1 MPDGD
6 FGKGLRG
13 DYSRARA
20 DYTVEASSHAYTDGD
35 HETWRTLYRR
45 QTAQVARY
53 ACDEFIEALYALE
66 LSDRIPDFD
75 KVNGILV
82 KATGW
87 RIVAVPGLIPDDV
100 FFAHLAQRQFPVT
113 VWMRKPEELDY
124 IVEPDLFHDF
134 FGHVPLLFNPVF
146 AGYMEAYG
154 RKGPEALALNSVK
167 LLARFYWYMVEFG
180 LIRTARGVRAFGAGM
195 LSSHSELAY
204 SVDSPEPNRIRF
216 DLERVMRT
224 DYKIDA
230 FQETYFVLD
239 SFDEVF
245 AATQRDFAPLY
256 AAFRDQPAFPAA
268 TILSTDQIIQKGRR
282 ALAPR
287 AA

>member
-1 MPDGD
+1 MPDGG
-6 FGKGLRG
+6 FGQGLRG
-13 DYSRARA
+13 DYSRARS
-20 DYTVEASSHAYTDGD
+20 DYTVDVASHAYSEAD
-35 HETWRTLYRR
+35 HEIWRKLYRR
-45 QTAQVARY
+45 QTTQVARF
-53 ACDEFIEALYALE
+53 ACDEFIDALYALQ
-66 LSDRIPDFD
+66 LSDRIPEFE
-75 KVNGILV
+75 KVNGILA

-100 FFAHLAQRQFPVT
+100 FFAHLAKRQFPVT

-180 LIRTARGVRAFGAGM
+180 LIRTERGLRAFGAGM

-216 DLERVMRT
+216 DLERTMRT
-224 DYKIDA
+224 DYKIDS

-239 SFDEVF
+239 SFDELF
-245 AATQRDFAPLY
+245 AATERDFAPLY
-256 AAFRDQPAFPAA
+256 AAHRDKPALPAA
-268 TILSTDQIIQKGRR
+268 TVLPTDTIIHKGRR
-282 ALAPR
+282 AVTPR

>member
-1 MPDGD
+1 MPDGG
-6 FGKGLRG
+6 FGQGLRG
-13 DYSRARA
+13 DYSRARP
-20 DYTVEASSHAYTDGD
+20 DYTVEADWRAYSTDD
-35 HETWRTLYRR
+35 HDIWRQLFQR
-45 QTAQVARY
+45 QTAQVERY
-53 ACDEFIEALYALE
+53 ACDEFVQALKALK
-66 LSDRIPDFD
+66 LTDRIPKFD
-75 KVNGILV
+75 EVNAILAN
-82 KATGW
+82 ATGW

-100 FFAHLAQRQFPVT
+100 FFAHLAKRQFPVT

-154 RKGPEALALNSVK
+154 RKGPEALALGSVK

-180 LIRTARGVRAFGAGM
+180 LIRTARGIKAFGAGM

-204 SVDSPEPNRIRF
+204 SVSSPEPNRIRF
-216 DLERVMRT
+216 DLERTLQT
-224 DYKIDA
+224 DYKIDS

-239 SFDEVF
+239 SFDELF
-245 AATQRDFAPLY
+245 AATQREFAPLY
-256 AAFRDQPAFPAA
+256 AALREQPVLPAA
-268 TILSTDQIIQKGRR
+268 TILPTDNVIHRGRH
-282 ALAPR
+282 ALIPR

>member
-1 MPDGD
+1 MPDGG
-6 FGKGLRG
+6 FGQGLRG
-13 DYSRARA
+13 DYSQARP
-20 DYTVEASSHAYTDGD
+20 DYTVEADWRAYSADD
-35 HETWRTLYRR
+35 HEIWRRLFRR
-45 QTAQVARY
+45 QTAQVERY
-53 ACDEFIEALYALE
+53 ACDEFVHALRALN
-66 LSDRIPDFD
+66 LNDRIPKFD
-75 KVNGILV
+75 EVNAILAN
-82 KATGW
+82 ATGW

-100 FFAHLAQRQFPVT
+100 FFAHLAKRQFPVT

-180 LIRTARGVRAFGAGM
+180 LIRTARGLRAFGAGM

-204 SVDSPEPNRIRF
+204 SVDSPEPNRLRF
-216 DLERVMRT
+216 DLERTMRT
-224 DYKIDA
+224 YYKIDS

-239 SFDEVF
+239 SFDELF
-245 AATQRDFAPLY
+245 AATQREFAPLY
-256 AAFRDQPAFPAA
+256 AVYRDQPALPAA
-268 TILSTDQIIQKGRR
+268 TVLPTDTVIHKGRR

>member
-1 MPDGD
+1 MPDGG
-6 FGKGLRG
+6 FGQGLRG
-13 DYSRARA
+13 DYSQARS
-20 DYTVEASSHAYTDGD
+20 DYTVDATSHAYSEAD
-35 HETWRTLYRR
+35 HEIWRKLYRR
-45 QTAQVARY
+45 QTSQVARY
-53 ACDEFIEALYALE
+53 ACDEFIDALYALR
-66 LSDRIPDFD
+66 LSDRIPQFD
-75 KVNGILV
+75 KVNGILT

-100 FFAHLAQRQFPVT
+100 FFAHLAKRQFPVT

-180 LIRTARGVRAFGAGM
+180 LIRTNRGVRAFGAGM

-204 SVDSPEPNRIRF
+204 SVESPEPNRIRF
-216 DLERVMRT
+216 DLERTMRT
-224 DYKIDA
+224 DYKIDS

-239 SFDEVF
+239 SFDELF
-245 AATQRDFAPLY
+245 AATERDFAPLY
-256 AAFRDQPAFPAA
+256 AAHREQPALPAA
-268 TILSTDQIIQKGRR
+268 TVLPTDTIIHKGRR
-282 ALAPR
+282 AITPR

>member
-1 MPDGD
+1 MPDGG
-6 FGKGLRG
+6 FGQGLRG
-13 DYSRARA
+13 DYSRARP
-20 DYTVEASSHAYTDGD
+20 DYTVEADWHAYSADD
-35 HETWRTLYRR
+35 HEIWRQLFQR
-45 QTAQVARY
+45 QSAQVERY
-53 ACDEFIEALYALE
+53 ACDEFIHALQALK
-66 LSDRIPDFD
+66 LTDRIPHFD
-75 KVNGILV
+75 KVNAILAP
-82 KATGW
+82 ATGW

-100 FFAHLAQRQFPVT
+100 FFAHLAKRQFPVT

-180 LIRTARGVRAFGAGM
+180 LIRTAKGLRAFGAGM

-204 SVDSPEPNRIRF
+204 SVESPEPNRVHF
-216 DLERVMRT
+216 NLERVMRT

-239 SFDEVF
+239 SFDELF
-245 AATQRDFAPLY
+245 AASQRDFAPLY
-256 AAFRDQPAFPAA
+256 AAYREQPAFPAA
-268 TILSTDQIIQKGRR
+268 TILPTDAIIHKGRR

>member
-1 MPDGD
+1 MPDGG
-6 FGKGLRG
+6 FGQGLRG
-13 DYSRARA
+13 DYSQARP
-20 DYTVEASSHAYTDGD
+20 DYTVEAHWRAYSADDHAI
-35 HETWRTLYRR
+35 WRQLFQR
-45 QTAQVARY
+45 QSAQVERY
-53 ACDEFIEALYALE
+53 ACDEFIHALKALK
-66 LSDRIPDFD
+66 LDDRIPHFD
-75 KVNGILV
+75 QVNAILAN
-82 KATGW
+82 ATGW

-100 FFAHLAQRQFPVT
+100 FFAHLAKRQFPVT

-180 LIRTARGVRAFGAGM
+180 LIRTPRGLRAFGAGM

-204 SVDSPEPNRIRF
+204 SVESPEPNRVRF
-216 DLERVMRT
+216 NLERIMRT

-239 SFDEVF
+239 SFDELF
-245 AATQRDFAPLY
+245 AASQRDFAPLY
-256 AAFRDQPAFPAA
+256 AAYRDQPGFPAA
-268 TILSTDQIIQKGRR
+268 TILPTDDIIHKGRR

>member
-1 MPDGD
+1 MPDGG
-6 FGKGLRG
+6 FGQGLRG
-13 DYSRARA
+13 DYSQARP
-20 DYTVEASSHAYTDGD
+20 DYTVEAHWRAYSADDHAI
-35 HETWRTLYRR
+35 WRQLFQR
-45 QTAQVARY
+45 QSAQVERY
-53 ACDEFIEALYALE
+53 ACDEFIHALKALK
-66 LSDRIPDFD
+66 LDDRIPHFD
-75 KVNGILV
+75 QVNAILAN
-82 KATGW
+82 ATGW

-100 FFAHLAQRQFPVT
+100 FFAHLAKRQFPVT

-180 LIRTARGVRAFGAGM
+180 LIRTPRGLRAFGAGM

-204 SVDSPEPNRIRF
+204 SVESPEPNRVRF
-216 DLERVMRT
+216 NLERIMRT

-239 SFDEVF
+239 SFDELF
-245 AATQRDFAPLY
+245 AASQRDFAPLY
-256 AAFRDQPAFPAA
+256 AAYRDQPAFPAA
-268 TILSTDQIIQKGRR
+268 TILSTDDIIHKGRR

>member
-1 MPDGD
+1 MPDGG
-6 FGKGLRG
+6 FGQGLRG
-13 DYSRARA
+13 DYTRARP
-20 DYTVEASSHAYTDGD
+20 DYTVEADWHAYSTDD
-35 HETWRTLYRR
+35 HEIWQQLFQR
-45 QTAQVARY
+45 QTAQVERF
-53 ACDEFIEALYALE
+53 ACDEFIHALKALN
-66 LSDRIPDFD
+66 LTDRIPHFD
-75 KVNGILV
+75 QVNAILAP
-82 KATGW
+82 ATGW

-100 FFAHLAQRQFPVT
+100 FFAHLAKRQFPVT

-180 LIRTARGVRAFGAGM
+180 LIRTAKGLRAFGAGM

-204 SVDSPEPNRIRF
+204 SVESAEPNRVRF
-216 DLERVMRT
+216 DLERIMRT

-239 SFDEVF
+239 SFDELF
-245 AATQRDFAPLY
+245 AASQRDFAPLY
-256 AAFRDQPAFPAA
+256 AACRDQPAFPAA
-268 TILSTDQIIQKGRR
+268 TILPTDAIIHKGRR

>member
-1 MPDGD
+1 MPDGG
-6 FGKGLRG
+6 FGQGLRG
-13 DYSRARA
+13 DYSHARP
-20 DYTVEASSHAYTDGD
+20 DYTVEADWHAYSAGD
-35 HETWRTLYRR
+35 HEIWRQLFQR
-45 QTAQVARY
+45 QTAQVERY
-53 ACDEFIEALYALE
+53 ACDEFFHALKALN
-66 LSDRIPDFD
+66 LTDRIPHFD
-75 KVNGILV
+75 KVNAILGP
-82 KATGW
+82 ATGW

-100 FFAHLAQRQFPVT
+100 FFAHLAKRQFPVT

-180 LIRTARGVRAFGAGM
+180 LIRTARGLRAFGAGM

-204 SVDSPEPNRIRF
+204 SVESPEPNRIRF
-216 DLERVMRT
+216 NLERVMRT

-239 SFDEVF
+239 SFDELYD
-245 AATQRDFAPLY
+245 ACQREFAPLY
-256 AAFRDQPAFPAA
+256 TVYRDQPALPAA
-268 TILSTDQIIQKGRR
+268 TILPTDNVIQQGRR

>member
-1 MPDGD
+1 MPDGG
-6 FGKGLRG
+6 FGQGLRG
-13 DYSRARA
+13 DYSRIRP
-20 DYTVEASSHAYTDGD
+20 DYTVDWSAYGADD
-35 HETWRTLYRR
+35 HDIWRTLFRR
-45 QTAQVARY
+45 QAAQVERH
-53 ACDEFIEALYALE
+53 ACDEFVAALRALE
-66 LSDRIPDFD
+66 LTDCIPDFA
-75 KVNGILV
+75 KVDAILAA
-82 KATGW
+82 ATGW

-100 FFAHLAQRQFPVT
+100 FFAHLAKRQFPVT
-113 VWMRKPEELDY
+113 VWIRTPQEIDY
-124 IVEPDLFHDF
+124 LVEPDLFHDF

-180 LIRTARGVRAFGAGM
+180 LIRTKRGLKAFGAGM

-204 SVDSPEPNRIRF
+204 SVESPEPNRVRF

-230 FQETYFVLD
+230 FQETYFVLED
-239 SFDEVF
+239 FDELC
-245 AATQRDFAPLY
+245 AATQREFAPLY
-256 AAFRDQPAFPAA
+256 AAHRDEPALPAA
-268 TILSTDQIIQKGRR
+268 ALLPTDTVITRGRR
-282 ALAPR
+282 AVTPR

>member
-1 MPDGD
+1 MPDGN
-6 FGKGLRG
+6 FGQGLRG
-13 DYSRARA
+13 DYSHARP
-20 DYTVEASSHAYTDGD
+20 DYTVDAASHVYTEAD
-35 HETWRTLYRR
+35 HDIWRQLYRR

-66 LSDRIPDFD
+66 LSDRIPDFER
-75 KVNGILV
+75 VNAILA

-100 FFAHLAQRQFPVT
+100 FFAHLAKRQFPVT

-167 LLARFYWYMVEFG
+167 LLARLYWYMVEFG

-204 SVDSPEPNRIRF
+204 AVDSPEPNRVRF

-239 SFDEVF
+239 SFDELF
-245 AATQRDFAPLY
+245 AATQWDFAPLY

-268 TILSTDQIIQKGRR
+268 TILPTDQVIQKGRR
-282 ALAPR
+282 AVAPR

>member
-6 FGKGLRG
+6 FGQGLRG
-13 DYSRARA
+13 DYSRARH
-20 DYTVEASSHAYTDGD
+20 DYTVDAASHAYTEAD
-35 HETWRTLYRR
+35 HEMWRKLYRR
-45 QTAQVARY
+45 QTAQVERF
-53 ACDEFIEALYALE
+53 ACDELIQALHAVQLT
-66 LSDRIPDFD
+66 DRIPDFD
-75 KVNGILV
+75 RVNGILA

-204 SVDSPEPNRIRF
+204 SVDSPEPNRVRF

-239 SFDEVF
+239 SFDELF

-256 AAFRDQPAFPAA
+256 AAFRDQPALPAA
-268 TILSTDQIIQKGRR
+268 TILPTDRIIQKGRR